1 MRLAPNPHEECDR
14 KPARA
19 GDRGAR
25 VARLLYVGLGLAL
38 LFAVVPLRNGR
49 SQTPGEN
56 VGPPGTTHIYYPQH
70 RMGSMAPAP
79 DEYDPVV
86 RERRL
91 NALNIERQ
99 KAMVSDTNKLLKL
112 ARELNTEIAA
122 NNTGALTEEQLHKI
136 AEIEKLAKNV
146 KERMAEGVPQSLPPS
161 TLPLAL
167 PNQ

>member
-1 MRLAPNPHEECDR
+1 
-14 KPARA
+14 
-19 GDRGAR
+19 
-25 VARLLYVGLGLAL
+25 
-38 LFAVVPLRNGR
+38 
-49 SQTPGEN
+49 
-56 VGPPGTTHIYYPQH
+56 
-70 RMGSMAPAP
+70 
-79 DEYDPVV
+79 
-86 RERRL
+86 
-91 NALNIERQ
+91 
-99 KAMVSDTNKLLKL
+99 MVSDTNQLLKL

>member
-1 MRLAPNPHEECDR
+1 MG
-14 KPARA
+14 PA
-19 GDRGAR
+19 
-25 VARLLYVGLGLAL
+25 
-38 LFAVVPLRNGR
+38 
-49 SQTPGEN
+49 
-56 VGPPGTTHIYYPQH
+56 GTTHIYYPQH
-70 RMGSMAPAP
+70 PMGSMAPAP